1 MLSADK
7 LTVRQKKILDCIREF
22 SDSHGYPP
30 TVREIGTVV
39 GLSSSSSVQFHLN
52 KLAEAGLINKGNEL
66 NRSITLPA
74 RTHKSSVT
82 NGVVTLPVLGR
93 VAAGYPV
100 LAVEDIQDAY
110 PVPADMLS
118 GEEGFMLRVRGESM
132 IDDGILDG
140 DFVIVRQ
147 QESAENGDTVVA
159 MVEDEATVKRFYKE
173 KDQIKLQPA
182 NATMQPMY
190 FPTVRLVG
198 KVVGLM
204 RRMV

>member
-7 LTVRQKKILDCIREF
+7 LTERQKKILECIREF
-22 SDSHGYPP
+22 ADSHGYPP

-74 RTHKSSVT
+74 RTHRPSVT
-82 NGVVTLPVLGR
+82 SGVVTLPVLGR
-93 VAAGYPV
+93 VAAGYPM

>member
-1 MLSADK
+1 MLSAEK
-7 LTVRQKKILDCIREF
+7 LSERQKKILQCIREF
-22 SDSHGYPP
+22 TDSHGYPP
-30 TVREIGTVV
+30 TVREIGTTV
-39 GLSSSSSVQFHLN
+39 GLRSSSSVQFHLN
-52 KLAEAGLINKGNEL
+52 RLAEAGLISRGTEL
-66 NRSITLPA
+66 NRSITLPTRNLKTSA
-74 RTHKSSVT
+74 G
-82 NGVVTLPVLGR
+82 GVVTLPVLGR
-93 VAAGYPV
+93 VAAGYPT
-100 LAVEDIQDAY
+100 LAVEEIQDAY

>member
-1 MLSADK
+1 MLSPDK
-7 LTVRQKKILDCIREF
+7 LSNRQKKILDCIRDFTE
-22 SDSHGYPP
+22 SHGYPP
-30 TVREIGTVV
+30 TVREIGSAV
-39 GLSSSSSVQFHLN
+39 GLKSSSSVQFHLDR
-52 KLAEAGLINKGNEL
+52 LAEAGIINRGTEV
-66 NRSITLPA
+66 NRSITL
-74 RTHKSSVT
+74 SSRHPKLENT
-82 NGVVTLPVLGR
+82 SGVVTLPVLGR

-100 LAVEDIQDAY
+100 LAVEEIMDAY

-118 GEEGFMLRVRGESM
+118 GEEGFMLRVRGDSM
-132 IDDGILDG
+132 IEDGILDG

-159 MVEDEATVKRFYKE
+159 MVGDEATVKKFYKE
-173 KDQIKLQPA
+173 TDQIRLQPA
-182 NATMQPMY
+182 NSSMPALY